1 MFSVARDLGASH
13 ASPLSWLE
21 SVLSHYDDITV
32 FSLFCRTL
40 GTSGQAGPDGGSGSP
55 QTAAGSVGLFFWAL

>member
-21 SVLSHYDDITV
+21 SVLSHYDDNCV
-32 FSLFCRTL
+32 QSVLQDL